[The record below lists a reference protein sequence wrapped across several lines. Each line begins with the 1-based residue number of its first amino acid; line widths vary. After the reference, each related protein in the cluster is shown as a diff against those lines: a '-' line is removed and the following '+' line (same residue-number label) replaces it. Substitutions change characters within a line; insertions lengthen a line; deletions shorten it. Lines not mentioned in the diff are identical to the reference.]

1 MQDKAI
7 AKDAFA
13 SLLSELDEQLIRL
26 SGAVNIVDAIHS
38 ALENNSYPIDNW
50 GDAAF
55 AAYLYLD
62 SIRKQMQDSVDIG
75 YQLLKGAINERD
87 TNLRA

>member
-7 AKDAFA
+7 AKDSFA

-26 SGAVNIVDAIHS
+26 RGAVDIVDAIHS
-38 ALENNSYPIDNW
+38 ALENDSYSIDSW

-55 AAYLYLD
+55 GAYLYLD
-62 SIRKQMQDSVDIG
+62 TIRKQMQDSIDIG
-75 YQLLKGAINERD
+75 YQMLKGSINERD
-87 TNLRA
+87 TNL